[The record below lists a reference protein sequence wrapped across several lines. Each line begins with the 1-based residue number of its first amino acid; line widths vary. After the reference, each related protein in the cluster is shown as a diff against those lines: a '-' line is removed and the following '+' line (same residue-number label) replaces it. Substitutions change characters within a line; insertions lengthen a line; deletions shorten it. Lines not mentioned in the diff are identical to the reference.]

1 MSLSD
6 DQTVCH
12 IPAFVPFLF
21 AACPLWIG
29 ILIMLV
35 CAAVRYIL
43 CFIIAECQREM
54 SEARAMVE
62 EAERSLSLNSYGTGS
77 TDGEID
83 KDRERLESVKAASV
97 SAVVGTLA
105 GIPISLSQVTSTEQL
120 LFPLAITFISCALF
134 GVTFRYTVRRDL
146 DNIQLKTGTA
156 AAFSVVKGLAA
167 LGAGPAL
174 ELNRASFLSHA
185 FDGALYVSESLLVFL
200 FAAVGLDYFFK
211 LNLLSPFPIT
221 PSR

>member
-1 MSLSD
+1 
-6 DQTVCH
+6 
-12 IPAFVPFLF
+12 
-21 AACPLWIG
+21 
-29 ILIMLV
+29 
-35 CAAVRYIL
+35 
-43 CFIIAECQREM
+43 M